1 VSSPYPAAASGSSL
15 PHHTRDTLAERGERA
30 IVAGLSA
37 WVAVLVLANAAGAQ
51 GHGTKQVRVTVDF
64 RESGTSEASDVQG
77 SGGVVITE
85 RGSGGVGRVDLD
97 SRTVRSSHRSGI
109 FTIVQDGG
117 DSILR
122 VSTNVPYEE
131 VQFYRDLLTGGGYVA
146 RSIRFQSVGTSLK
159 VHADVLDPKRI
170 RLRLVPTV
178 SYFSPD
184 GSGTVELTDASTELV
199 VEDRVPVVIGGGSNQ
214 SEAMVERI
222 LGRRS
227 TSTASESS
235 IELIAAL
242 Q

>member
-1 VSSPYPAAASGSSL
+1 VSSPIPGAAC
-15 PHHTRDTLAERGERA
+15 HRTRDTRGKRA
-30 IVAGLSA
+30 DRSIVAGLSA
-37 WVAVLVLANAAGAQ
+37 WLAALVLANAAGAQ
-51 GHGTKQVRVTVDF
+51 GLGTKQVRVTVDF
-64 RESGTSEASDVQG
+64 RESGTTEASDLQG
-77 SGGVVITE
+77 SGGVIITE
-85 RGSGGVGRVDLD
+85 RRSGGVGRLDLD

-117 DSILR
+117 DSMLR
-122 VSTNVPYEE
+122 VATNVPYEE
-131 VQFYRDLLTGGGYVA
+131 AQFYRDLLTGGGYVA
-146 RSIRFQSVGTSLK
+146 RSVRFQSVGTSLK
-159 VHADVLDPKRI
+159 VHADVLDQRRI

-184 GSGTVELTDASTELV
+184 GSGAVELTDASTELV

-214 SEAMVERI
+214 SEAIVQRI

>member
-1 VSSPYPAAASGSSL
+1 LAWLSSWLAAAALSG
-15 PHHTRDTLAERGERA
+15 
-30 IVAGLSA
+30 V
-37 WVAVLVLANAAGAQ
+37 AGAQ
-51 GHGTKQVRVTVDF
+51 GVGTKQVRVSIDF
-64 RESGTSEASDVQG
+64 RQSGTAETSDVQG
-77 SGGVVITE
+77 SGGVIVTE
-85 RGSGGVGRVDLD
+85 RRSAGAARLGVD

-117 DSILR
+117 DSMLQVATR
-122 VSTNVPYEE
+122 VPYEE
-131 VQFYRDLLTGGGYVA
+131 TQFYHDLLTGAGYVA
-146 RSIRFQSVGTSLK
+146 RGIRFESVGTSLK
-159 VHADVLDPKRI
+159 VHADVLDARRI

-184 GSGTVELTDASTELV
+184 GSGAVELTNASTDLV

-214 SEAMVERI
+214 SEAIIRRI

-227 TSTASESS
+227 ASSSSESS